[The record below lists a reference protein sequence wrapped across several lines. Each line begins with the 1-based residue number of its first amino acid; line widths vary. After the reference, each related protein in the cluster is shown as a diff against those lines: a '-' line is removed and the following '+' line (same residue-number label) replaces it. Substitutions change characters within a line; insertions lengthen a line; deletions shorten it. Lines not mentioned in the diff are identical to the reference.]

1 MTLIVLCGT
10 FLILLS
16 YGFFWTVDKEV
27 SKDGPGYELVSHRGL
42 SCELPENTI
51 EAFLGAIKKG
61 FKWIEL
67 DVICTKDGVLVCA
80 HNFDME
86 RETDS
91 YGYINEMT
99 LKQVKG
105 AYTGVSR
112 GFSGGYRIP
121 ALKEVLAVLPKDVGL
136 NIEIKTS
143 SLFDFKAARALKKV
157 IKHSKERKIIVSSF
171 NPFALFYYKTKIG
184 AAPVGFL
191 LESKQFLWVVNWLHP
206 TYLHVRADMLNS
218 SIIDFCKR
226 KEMTLLAWT
235 VNNREAIKYCF
246 NNNVKGVITDW
257 REATI

>member
-1 MTLIVLCGT
+1 MTLIVLCGI

-99 LKQVKG
+99 LKQVNFQILHLTRLMLLQKKQLLNLNKLWQ
-105 AYTGVSR
+105 TSR
-112 GFSGGYRIP
+112 
-121 ALKEVLAVLPKDVGL
+121 K
-136 NIEIKTS
+136 
-143 SLFDFKAARALKKV
+143 
-157 IKHSKERKIIVSSF
+157 
-171 NPFALFYYKTKIG
+171 
-184 AAPVGFL
+184 
-191 LESKQFLWVVNWLHP
+191 
-206 TYLHVRADMLNS
+206 
-218 SIIDFCKR
+218 
-226 KEMTLLAWT
+226 
-235 VNNREAIKYCF
+235 
-246 NNNVKGVITDW
+246 
-257 REATI
+257 